1 MLTTAVRGDEGWSPP
16 PLPARSGRVRRRGL
30 DSGGA
35 ASGQGQRRSGRD
47 LAYCT
52 DFSAGSLKKAA
63 LRGEGV
69 V

>member
-1 MLTTAVRGDEGWSPP
+1 VTKAEALLRYQRAAAVFAGAGSIRA
-16 PLPARSGRVRRRGL
+16 AR
-30 DSGGA
+30 

>member
-1 MLTTAVRGDEGWSPP
+1 VTKAEALLRYQRAAAVFAIAGSIRAAR
-16 PLPARSGRVRRRGL
+16 PLDR
-30 DSGGA
+30 DN
-35 ASGQGQRRSGRD
+35 RRSGRD
-47 LAYCT
+47 HSYCT

>member
-1 MLTTAVRGDEGWSPP
+1 VFAIAGSIRAAR
-16 PLPARSGRVRRRGL
+16 PLDR
-30 DSGGA
+30 DN
-35 ASGQGQRRSGRD
+35 RRSGRD
-47 LAYCT
+47 HSYCT

>member
-1 MLTTAVRGDEGWSPP
+1 MTKAEALLRYQT
-16 PLPARSGRVRRRGL
+16 RSGRVRHRGL

-35 ASGQGQRRSGRD
+35 ASRKDNRRSGRD

-63 LRGEGV
+63 LRDEGV

>member
-1 MLTTAVRGDEGWSPP
+1 MTKAEALLRYQ
-16 PLPARSGRVRRRGL
+16 RSGRDLALNGRVRQRGL

>member
-1 MLTTAVRGDEGWSPP
+1 MTKAEALLRYQRAAAVFAIAGSIR
-16 PLPARSGRVRRRGL
+16 
-30 DSGGA
+30 A
-35 ASGQGQRRSGRD
+35 ASRKDNRRSGRD